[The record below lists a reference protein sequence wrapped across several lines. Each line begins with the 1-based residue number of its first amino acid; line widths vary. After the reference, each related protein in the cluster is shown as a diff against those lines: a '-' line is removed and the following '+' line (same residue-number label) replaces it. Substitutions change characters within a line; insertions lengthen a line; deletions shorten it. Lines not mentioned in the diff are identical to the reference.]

1 MDEKA
6 HDKDHSLELEIS
18 KPNSNKVIHSE
29 NKKKNPYILKNIHS
43 LSGFSLSFFPASN
56 LFQIFS
62 N

>member
-29 NKKKNPYILKNIHS
+29 NKKKPIHPQKYT
-43 LSGFSLSFFPASN
+43 LS
-56 LFQIFS
+56 
-62 N
+62 